1 MVHAAV
7 RATKLYENSRASER
21 AGEILT
27 YNNNIVTGE
36 RVMLTPCYLPNA
48 RFQESQMETVL
59 KRSSRVMMMSGY
71 WGWSW
76 ERQSPNC
83 ALPNVWSWA
92 WVHCGCTRD
101 AIFLVSR
108 RDVGPIGCRHRSA
121 STKKLKKIL
130 LKWNFFTNEDFL
142 IWKTQVRPSSS
153 GNRIS
158 FLGSSTDSH
167 QITTTVKTLQRLIYK
182 HTADS
187 ENAQRNRKKKNGK
200 I

>member
-1 MVHAAV
+1 
-7 RATKLYENSRASER
+7 
-21 AGEILT
+21 
-27 YNNNIVTGE
+27 
-36 RVMLTPCYLPNA
+36 
-48 RFQESQMETVL
+48 
-59 KRSSRVMMMSGY
+59 MMSGE

-92 WVHCGCTRD
+92 WVHVGVHVTPSSPFRVEMW
-101 AIFLVSR
+101 ARLGVNTGVLQQFFL
-108 RDVGPIGCRHRSA
+108 
-121 STKKLKKIL
+121 KIL
-130 LKWNFFTNEDFL
+130 LKWNFFTNEDFF
-142 IWKTQVRPSSS
+142 IWKTQVRPSTS

-187 ENAQRNRKKKNGK
+187 ENAQRNRTKKEENLKDVKLAPTRCQNLSISRTDRGEVCPK
-200 I
+200 RVRLRK